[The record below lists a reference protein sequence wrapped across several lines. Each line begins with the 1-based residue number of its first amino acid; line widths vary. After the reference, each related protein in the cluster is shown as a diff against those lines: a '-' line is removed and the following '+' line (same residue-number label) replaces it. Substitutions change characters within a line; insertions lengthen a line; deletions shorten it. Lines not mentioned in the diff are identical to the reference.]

1 MFVIT
6 VSINV
11 PNTPVRGQIVILNL
25 KIYLPC
31 VISSDI
37 PEAQRHI
44 MIENKRI
51 QNTCQANNN

>member
-6 VSINV
+6 ININV
-11 PNTPVRGQIVILNL
+11 PNTAVRGQIVILNL
-25 KIYLPC
+25 KIYLPH

-51 QNTCQANNN
+51 

>member
-11 PNTPVRGQIVILNL
+11 PNTSVRGQIVILNL

-51 QNTCQANNN
+51 